1 MFGLAFGGMLNV
13 PHSHNGGTSVSSLQ
27 KTMRSFIVLGVDW
40 FTQSNEQFYSSLRYW
55 FTQIMSGFT
64 VLDVT
69 GLHKAMST
77 FTVLGM
83 DRFYH
88 Q

>member
-1 MFGLAFGGMLNV
+1 
-13 PHSHNGGTSVSSLQ
+13 
-27 KTMRSFIVLGVDW
+27 
-40 FTQSNEQFYSSLRYW
+40 
-55 FTQIMSGFT
+55 MSGFT

-69 GLHKAMST
+69 GLHKAIST

-88 Q
+88 QQYADVLTRIALCLYTARLIDTMVYLNMSVFLTC